1 LSKGCIYTGNRK
13 GLLFVIS
20 APSGAGKTTLC
31 KEILRQ
37 SPNMQLSVSC
47 TTRPMREGEVN
58 GKDYY
63 FIDRKSFRKLVEEG
77 GFAEWAEVHGEM
89 YGTTVKTLDYAEENG
104 VDLLLDIDWQGAK
117 QIKENLERG
126 IYIFILPPSMEE
138 LRKRLSGRGDVA
150 PDVME
155 RRLKNAAREIKQAR
169 WYDYNIVNDDLEA
182 AKQAVRS
189 IIIAEHYRPDEHNRQ
204 PVPHK

>member
-1 LSKGCIYTGNRK
+1 MSAGNRK

-37 SPNMQLSVSC
+37 SPHMQLSVSC
-47 TTRPMREGEVN
+47 TTRPVREGEVD

-63 FIDRKSFRKLVEEG
+63 FIDRERFRKLVNEG
-77 GFAEWAEVHGEM
+77 GFAEWAEVHGEL
-89 YGTTVKTLDYAEENG
+89 YGTTVKTLYDAEENG

-117 QIKENLERG
+117 QIKENLKRG

-150 PDVME
+150 ADVME
-155 RRLKNAAREIKQAR
+155 RRLENAATEIEQAR
-169 WYDYNIVNDDLEA
+169 WYDYNIINDDLEA
-182 AKQAVRS
+182 AKQAIIS
-189 IIIAEHYRPDEHNRQ
+189 IIIAEHYRPG
-204 PVPHK
+204 